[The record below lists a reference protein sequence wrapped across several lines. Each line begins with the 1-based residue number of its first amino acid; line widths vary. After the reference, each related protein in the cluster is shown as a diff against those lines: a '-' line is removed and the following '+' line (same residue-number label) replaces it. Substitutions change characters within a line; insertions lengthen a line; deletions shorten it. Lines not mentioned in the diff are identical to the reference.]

1 MGELLPMAK
10 ATIPDPLT
18 RRLLVEKELDENA
31 AAKIA
36 EAYLEAD
43 QKLEAIDFLAKAND
57 SEGLRSIA
65 DDAIAQ
71 GDPFLLES
79 VMRLIGDD
87 PGREIWQRCADAAE
101 AAGKLRYAATAR
113 RNAARSEA

>member
-1 MGELLPMAK
+1 MAK
-10 ATIPDPLT
+10 AIIPDPLT
-18 RRLLVEKELDENA
+18 RRLLVEKELDAME

-36 EAYLEAD
+36 EAYLEAGR
-43 QKLEAIDFLAKAND
+43 KLEAIDFLAKAND

-71 GDPFLLES
+71 GDPFLLQS
-79 VMRLIGDD
+79 VMQLIGDD
-87 PGREIWQRCADAAE
+87 PDRETWQRCADAAE

>member
-1 MGELLPMAK
+1 MAK
-10 ATIPDPLT
+10 AIIPDPLT
-18 RRLLVEKELDENA
+18 RRHLVEKELDAQA
-31 AAKIA
+31 ASEIA
-36 EAYLEAD
+36 EAYLEAGR
-43 QKLEAIDFLAKAND
+43 KLEAIDFLAKAND

-71 GDPFLLES
+71 GDPFLLQS
-79 VMRLIGDD
+79 VMQLIGDD
-87 PGREIWQRCADAAE
+87 PDRETWQRCADAAE